1 MNDEQAKRL
10 NESLRVM
17 DALAE
22 TLIGQSDAEVLEEAA
37 RDGIRPQ
44 EAQRR
49 VLEALNK
56 ARVSIATSANASAR
70 APSSEASVRRPV
82 ALTLDASRARAI
94 LKRVAAAIP
103 TQRLAW
109 PQAAQLREVQGDEEA
124 LEMVAA
130 LKDLGVIADKDLE

>member
-10 NESLRVM
+10 TESIRVM

-22 TLIGQSDAEVLEEAA
+22 TLIGQSDAEVLDDAA
-37 RDGIRPQ
+37 RDGLRPQ
-44 EAQRR
+44 EAQQR

-56 ARVSIATSANASAR
+56 ARVSIAASADANAR
-70 APSSEASVRRPV
+70 APSMEAIARRPV
-82 ALTLDASRARAI
+82 ALKLDASRARAI
-94 LKRVAAAIP
+94 LKRVAAATA